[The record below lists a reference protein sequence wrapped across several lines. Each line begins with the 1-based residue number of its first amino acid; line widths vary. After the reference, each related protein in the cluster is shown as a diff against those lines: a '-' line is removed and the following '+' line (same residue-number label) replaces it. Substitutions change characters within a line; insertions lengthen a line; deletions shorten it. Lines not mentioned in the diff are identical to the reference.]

1 MRFVGSSA
9 PICGSIRLKWGM
21 PIDFEALIVS
31 HFGDPEF
38 AEVFLSARRET
49 AGVTASGT
57 IKLPEICF
65 GQRVKVRRQ

>member
-1 MRFVGSSA
+1 
-9 PICGSIRLKWGM
+9 M